1 MRLTHL
7 LSCSEEEID
16 GIGLSLCKEGYDD
29 KPAQQYS
36 KRFARETT
44 PMSEGH
50 VTQHTQPVQ
59 RGNTGE
65 TTSGTGGVEKRQ
77 IGCRKYVLLSRVTVG
92 VDAVSRSHIS
102 RQFVTGDRTHGM
114 THGEMQDARHV
125 SVR

>member
-36 KRFARETT
+36 ERFARETT

-50 VTQHTQPVQ
+50 VTQHTHTTH
-59 RGNTGE
+59 RYNAE
-65 TTSGTGGVEKRQ
+65 TQVKRQ
-77 IGCRKYVLLSRVTVG
+77 AGRGGSRNGESAVGNMFYSRESLSESTR
-92 VDAVSRSHIS
+92 
-102 RQFVTGDRTHGM
+102 
-114 THGEMQDARHV
+114 
-125 SVR
+125 